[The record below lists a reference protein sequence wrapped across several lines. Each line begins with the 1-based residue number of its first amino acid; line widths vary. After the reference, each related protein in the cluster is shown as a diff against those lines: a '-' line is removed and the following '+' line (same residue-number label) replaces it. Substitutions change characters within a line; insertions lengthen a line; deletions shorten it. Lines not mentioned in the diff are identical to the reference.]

1 LAVGDEIGAIGQFL
15 SGDGRE
21 VVMEGVEKNVLRV
34 RGVHDLRVGRR
45 R

>member
-1 LAVGDEIGAIGQFL
+1 MPVGDEVGAIGQFL
-15 SGDGRE
+15 GGDGRE
-21 VVMEGVEKNVLRV
+21 VVLEGMEQNVLRV